1 MFGNSG
7 IFYPQVFCFIN
18 YADTGSVILKVFLI
32 GVDGQLGT
40 DISEYFTKMG
50 AKVHGLVG
58 FKEVNI
64 CDYDKSYDLIKHS
77 DPDIVINTAAF
88 HNVDLC
94 EDEIEQAF
102 KVNVAGVKNIASIC
116 RGMDI
121 PLMHFSTDYVFDGKK
136 RTPYIEEDCP
146 GPLSI
151 YAISRLGGERVVQYM
166 LEKYYILRLSGLYG
180 HAGCAGKDN
189 INFVETMLGLA
200 NTKKQIEIVDD
211 QVLTPTFTGDV
222 AEKLFEL
229 IQTGRYG
236 LYNMTNTGSCSW
248 FEFACEIF
256 RLAGID
262 IEVLPISS
270 IEFGA
275 KAIRP
280 GYSVLDNISL
290 RKAGLSDLRD
300 WKEALSEYIRCR
312 K

>member
-1 MFGNSG
+1 MSGNSD
-7 IFYPQVFCFIN
+7 IFYPQIFCFIN
-18 YADTGSVILKVFLI
+18 YTYAGSVALKVFLI

-40 DISEYFTKMG
+40 DISKHFTKMG
-50 AKVHGLVG
+50 AQVHGLIG
-58 FKEVNI
+58 LKDINI
-64 CDYDKSYDLIKHS
+64 CDYGKSYELIKHYG
-77 DPDIVINTAAF
+77 PDIVLNTAAF

-94 EDEIEQAF
+94 EDEIMQAF
-102 KVNVAGVKNIASIC
+102 KVNIAGVKNIAAIC

-121 PLMHFSTDYVFDGKK
+121 PLMHFSTDYVFDGGKK
-136 RTPYIEEDCP
+136 TPYIEKDCP

-166 LEKYYILRLSGLYG
+166 LEKYYLIRLSGLYG

-200 NTKKQIEIVDD
+200 DTKKQIKVVDD
-211 QVLTPTFTGDV
+211 QVLTPTFTVDV

-229 IQTGRYG
+229 IRTGKYG
-236 LYNMTNTGSCSW
+236 LYHMTNTGSCSW
-248 FEFACEIF
+248 YEFACETF

-262 IEVLPISS
+262 MDVLPVSS
-270 IEFGA
+270 GEFGA

-280 GYSVLDNISL
+280 GYSVLDNAGL

-300 WKEALSEYIRCR
+300 WKEALNDYIKNRP
-312 K
+312 